1 VTRIKPDVI
10 VASATWEAVA
20 IREATSS
27 IPIVCPAMADGVH
40 LGLIV
45 SEAHPGGNVTGIEPY
60 LGGLPTKQIELIR
73 EIVPRAKRVGLL
85 TDMADPKGPRQLGDL
100 RTASQAF
107 GLEVV
112 TANATMSDEILG
124 ALDNLSAN
132 KVDAVVVLMTNPL
145 LQPSDKLAA
154 MALER
159 RLPTICGYREHV
171 LVGSLIS
178 YGVDLRWIYH
188 RAAYFVDR
196 ILKGAKPADLPIEFP
211 TGLLLAVNLRTAKAL
226 GVALPPSLLARADE
240 VIE

>member
-1 VTRIKPDVI
+1 MTRIKPNLI
-10 VASATWEAVA
+10 VASATWEAVV

-112 TANATMSDEILG
+112 TANASMSDEILG
-124 ALDNLSAN
+124 ALDNLSR
-132 KVDAVVVLMTNPL
+132 
-145 LQPSDKLAA
+145 
-154 MALER
+154 ER
-159 RLPTICGYREHV
+159 CYR
-171 LVGSLIS
+171 
-178 YGVDLRWIYH
+178 
-188 RAAYFVDR
+188 AC
-196 ILKGAKPADLPIEFP
+196 
-211 TGLLLAVNLRTAKAL
+211 T
-226 GVALPPSLLARADE
+226 
-240 VIE
+240 